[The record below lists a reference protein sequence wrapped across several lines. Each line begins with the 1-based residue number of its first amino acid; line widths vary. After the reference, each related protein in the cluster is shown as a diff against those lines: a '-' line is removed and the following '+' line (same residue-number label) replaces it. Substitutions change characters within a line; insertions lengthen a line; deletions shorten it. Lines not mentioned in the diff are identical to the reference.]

1 MCQALEACLVHATL
15 DQALGLLHEASPRAR
30 EQLLARPP
38 HLQDVHALHRA
49 SRALSK
55 QDSAE
60 VQHLMAAGFDMLVAV
75 MDLEVL
81 RISPPGPEFASMLF
95 QVFLSVPFVPSL
107 TLLRLNPPGVHRRH
121 RDMMS

>member
-15 DQALGLLHEASPRAR
+15 DQALGLLNEATFRAGG
-30 EQLLARPP
+30 QPLARPP
-38 HLQDVHALHRA
+38 HSQDAHAPLRA

-75 MDLEVL
+75 MDLEIL

-95 QVFLSVPFVPSL
+95 QVFPPCPLSRCCVCALQVYIGA
-107 TLLRLNPPGVHRRH
+107 TVT
-121 RDMMS
+121 

>member
-1 MCQALEACLVHATL
+1 VHATL
-15 DQALGLLHEASPRAR
+15 DQALGLLRQASPCAR
-30 EQLLARPP
+30 EQPLARPP
-38 HLQDVHALHRA
+38 HAQDAHALHRA

-55 QDSAE
+55 QYSAE

-95 QVFLSVPFVPSL
+95 QVFPACPLSHCCVCALQVYIGA
-107 TLLRLNPPGVHRRH
+107 TET
-121 RDMMS
+121 